1 MSDKLDLDPADDDL
15 FTIYLS
21 RTEDPSTYDAEV
33 TRLAGHSMQDVEH
46 YTDVLY
52 APPLREAFTPDNLVL
67 QGATLVEVGASFG
80 ADADLTEAMA
90 LASD

>member
-21 RTEDPSTYDAEV
+21 RTENPSTYDAEAA
-33 TRLAGHSMQDVEH
+33 RLAGHSMQDLEH

-52 APPLREAFTPDNLVL
+52 APPLWEAFLPDNLVL
-67 QGATLVEVGASFG
+67 QGATLVEVGVALG
-80 ADADLTEAMA
+80 ADADLTAAMA